1 MFIYLFIFLMRENFK
16 KHLFKQLIAGD
27 LNKHFIN
34 PMKQLICWGLVSGLN
49 YRFKENIG
57 YFKAGPIDMLVTNY

>member
-1 MFIYLFIFLMRENFK
+1 MRENFK
-16 KHLFKQLIAGD
+16 KDFFKQLIAGD

-34 PMKQLICWGLVSGLN
+34 PMKQLICWGLVSGFN

-57 YFKAGPIDMLVTNY
+57 YLKAGPIDMLVTNY